1 MFVCLFLICV
11 LPDCFSKTKI
21 SIVAEIHHQIHKRR
35 RHCPDTFLSVVAAV
49 GLPSGTCHL

>member
-11 LPDCFSKTKI
+11 LPDSFSKTKI

-49 GLPSGTCHL
+49 GLPSGTCRL